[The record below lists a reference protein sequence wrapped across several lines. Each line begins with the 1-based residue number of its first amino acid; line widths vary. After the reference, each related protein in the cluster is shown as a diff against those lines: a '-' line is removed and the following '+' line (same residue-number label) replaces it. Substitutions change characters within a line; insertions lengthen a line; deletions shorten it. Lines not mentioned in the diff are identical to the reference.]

1 MKYFN
6 STIVLIVVAVLMSGC
21 DKVKSVTGGDI
32 SLVKGGTLEI
42 DKSLTVGQAIDNY
55 KFFKKTKWDL
65 LKTENGKKI
74 VTVVAT
80 LDTEKHPSINQKEG
94 IKSAEMKFEFKIN
107 QDKTFEVG
115 WCGLA
120 FEKMDGTKNTP
131 AENVNLQMCLNS
143 LKSIYNNN
151 PEF

>member
-1 MKYFN
+1 MKNYYITITLIAI
-6 STIVLIVVAVLMSGC
+6 STIMFGC
-21 DKVKSVTGGDI
+21 DKVKNITGSEV

-42 DKSLTVGQAIDNY
+42 DKSLTVGQAMDNY
-55 KFFKKTKWDL
+55 KYFKKTTWDL
-65 LKTENGKKI
+65 VKTDNGKKI
-74 VTVVAT
+74 VTVIGM
-80 LDTEKHPSINQKEG
+80 LDTEKHPAINQKEG
-94 IKSAEMKFEFKIN
+94 VKSAEMKFEFKIN

-120 FEKMDGTKNTP
+120 IEKNDGSKNTP

-151 PEF
+151 PDF

>member
-1 MKYFN
+1 MK
-6 STIVLIVVAVLMSGC
+6 LIVFAILALITTLLFGC
-21 DKVKSVTGGDI
+21 NKVKSATGGDV

-55 KFFKKTKWDL
+55 KYFKKTKWDL

-74 VTVVAT
+74 VTVVAAI
-80 LDTEKHPSINQKEG
+80 DTDKHPSINNKEG

-107 QDKTFEVG
+107 LDNTFEVG

-120 FEKMDGTKNTP
+120 LEKMDGTNSTP
-131 AENVNLQMCLNS
+131 ADNVNLQMCLND
-143 LKSIYNNN
+143 LKSIYNN
-151 PEF
+151 PDF